1 MMKCSHIPKRIFQFL
16 ALKQS
21 LAGVWSR
28 HLEGEIDSTV
38 TVMLVAMSCFLV
50 ERETGINS
58 DTDSMIKSISIHKSN
73 CGAITTGPVSPFSTH
88 FSHTHGLHGVA
99 KQSQHLAN
107 DCGTHTD

>member
-1 MMKCSHIPKRIFQFL
+1 MMKCSHNLKRIFQLL

-28 HLEGEIDSTV
+28 HLEGGIDSTV

-58 DTDSMIKSISIHKSN
+58 ENFAIKLYFH
-73 CGAITTGPVSPFSTH
+73 V
-88 FSHTHGLHGVA
+88 
-99 KQSQHLAN
+99 
-107 DCGTHTD
+107 